1 MVHIFWSWVQTP
13 PWDIGWKFFQ
23 PIHIIT
29 KCSIGSKPP
38 HNRKK
43 HNLTSWK
50 HGGHGYL
57 PQRCGVSVRVYIQQ
71 RDCVEMFCASVDGV
85 GGSVK
90 GALRLWWNCVG
101 SSHTARLA
109 GGNSPEC
116 KRSMRGA
123 PRVERNRKGSHQ
135 SAYVLW
141 IATEMW
147 GRSPECKGIAIKHGS
162 YKFFIRQQGRS
173 PEYGGSLR

>member
-1 MVHIFWSWVQTP
+1 MWVGGHRPFLAVPSFFHFDILQNSKALVSKKCLFLGGHGFKSQEVHDFLVMGSNP
-13 PWDIGWKFFQ
+13 PWDKGWNFFQ

-57 PQRCGVSVRVYIQQ
+57 PQRCGVCVRVYIQQ
-71 RDCVEMFCASVDGV
+71 RDCVEMFCASVEGV

-135 SAYVLW
+135 SA
-141 IATEMW
+141 
-147 GRSPECKGIAIKHGS
+147 
-162 YKFFIRQQGRS
+162 
-173 PEYGGSLR
+173 